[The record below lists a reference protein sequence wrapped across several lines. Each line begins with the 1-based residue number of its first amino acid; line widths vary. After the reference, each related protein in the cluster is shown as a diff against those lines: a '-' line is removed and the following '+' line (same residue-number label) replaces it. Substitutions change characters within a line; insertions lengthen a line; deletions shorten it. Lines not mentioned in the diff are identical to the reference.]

1 MTKEEIIEALKN
13 DVDLTMKM
21 TSEEIKSFYEGLIK
35 QIEQLEIV
43 LDSGKDLENA
53 KAQIAAQQVVINS
66 FKEIAAKMNEIISN
80 NQG

>member
-43 LDSGKDLENA
+43 LDHGKDLENA

-80 NQG
+80 N

>member
-80 NQG
+80 N